1 MKLKVK
7 ILVVFALI
15 GFSLSVMSNT
25 YSRYIADT
33 TGDVEMVFAKWQI
46 LVNNSDITSKE
57 SSEIDITPTIIEN
70 ENVASNKLAPS
81 SKGYFDIEID
91 PTTVEVS
98 FNYKLN
104 ILENEDMPDLII
116 SRYTIIDEE
125 TDLENINYLDI
136 VDNQIS
142 GTFNYQKNNEAKPFT
157 IRVYFEWYDGIDNT
171 MDDSTDTDFVSNN
184 ESISIKANISFEQ
197 KI

>member
-70 ENVASNKLAPS
+70 ENVALNKLAPS

-91 PTTVEVS
+91 PSTVEVS

-116 SRYTIIDEE
+116 SRYTIIDDE

-136 VDNQIS
+136 VDNQIN